1 MMNKFTGICLS
12 LALIVM
18 PIEGICEGPRY
29 YKDQVSEWMANLE
42 NGEEHDNG
50 QAEGELTYKNEPNGF
65 RDLYWGESLEK
76 IKQTRNVKYLN
87 YNAKTNKVS
96 YIVYFRE
103 DEPSHLSRVPVTG
116 RAMLASLWNN
126 RLTDI
131 TLYFYEKNAFSD
143 LKYAMHSMFGKPF
156 MDLNNQIYW
165 AGNKTVIIL
174 MAPEN
179 NNPCIL
185 YLNSSQLTKEAMKT
199 EAKSGW

>member
-1 MMNKFTGICLS
+1 M
-12 LALIVM
+12 
-18 PIEGICEGPRY
+18 
-29 YKDQVSEWMANLE
+29 
-42 NGEEHDNG
+42 
-50 QAEGELTYKNEPNGF
+50 
-65 RDLYWGESLEK
+65 
-76 IKQTRNVKYLN
+76 
-87 YNAKTNKVS
+87 
-96 YIVYFRE
+96 
-103 DEPSHLSRVPVTG
+103 
-116 RAMLASLWNN
+116 
-126 RLTDI
+126 
-131 TLYFYEKNAFSD
+131 KNAFSD